1 MAQVPRRSERTGSP
15 RTLAWI
21 ILPIALVA
29 GLGSLITRS
38 NIPIW
43 YASLEKPTG
52 TPPDWI
58 FGPVWTVL
66 YVLMAYAL
74 WRILSGAPRIT
85 QRRWA
90 IKAFFVQLALNLCWS
105 VVFFGLHSPFSGWL
119 VILALL
125 AAILVTIGLF
135 WGLDKVS
142 AYALIPYAL
151 WVGYAT
157 FLNAGIWWLNS

>member
-1 MAQVPRRSERTGSP
+1 MAPIARRLRKSELLRTS
-15 RTLAWI
+15 TWL

-29 GLGSLITRS
+29 GLGSLVTRP
-38 NIPIW
+38 NIPTW
-43 YASLEKPTG
+43 YASLEKPSG
-52 TPPDWI
+52 TPPNWV

-66 YVLMAYAL
+66 CVLMAYAL
-74 WRILSGAPRIT
+74 CRIVRRAPRTT

-90 IKAFFVQLALNLCWS
+90 IDAFFVQLALNLCWS
-105 VVFFGLHSPFSGWL
+105 VVFFGVHSPFFAWL

-157 FLNAGIWWLNS
+157 FLNAGIWWLNP